1 VKRSLARLSIP
12 LREPFATSGGVV
24 ASREL
29 LLLRLEDSDGAVGYG
44 EAAPLE
50 SYDGVTL
57 DSVIAAMRD
66 GGGNGE
72 PRKTTGPPQA
82 RAAEEMALLDLE
94 ASRAGRAI
102 GEPGAEV
109 IPVNRTLAGGPP
121 AEVAERA
128 AEGVREGYSCFKL
141 KVGLPDDEERVAAVR
156 EAVGPWPAL
165 RIDANGA
172 WSPQEAVAA
181 IELLAR
187 FDLQLVEQPCATL
200 DELAAVRRAV
210 DVPIAADESVATV
223 EDVRAAA
230 ACGACDVVNVKLA
243 PSGGFTAARDALRE
257 AALHGLGAFLS
268 STLDGPWGIAAA
280 LQLAAGERV
289 QLACGLATLE
299 LFDATLALAL
309 PPPADGVLVV
319 PQGPGLGLA
328 IDDAAIA
335 EVLVE
340 ELEQ

>member
-12 LREPFATSGGVV
+12 LREPFATAGGVV

-29 LLLRLEDSDGAVGYG
+29 LLLRLEDEDGAVGYG

-50 SYDGVTL
+50 PYDGVKL
-57 DSVIAAMRD
+57 DDVLAALR
-66 GGGNGE
+66 NGHDAA
-72 PRKTTGPPQA
+72 RLPQA
-82 RAAEEMALLDLE
+82 HAAEEMALLDLE

-102 GEPGAEV
+102 GEPGAEA

-128 AEGVREGYSCFKL
+128 SEGVRDGYSCFKV

-172 WSPQEAVAA
+172 WTVDEAVAA
-181 IELLAR
+181 IDRLAR
-187 FDLQLVEQPCATL
+187 FDLQLVEQPCASL
-200 DELAAVRRAV
+200 AEMAAVRREV
-210 DVPIAADESVATV
+210 DVPIAADESVATA
-223 EDVRAAA
+223 EDVRAAV

-243 PSGGFTAARDALRE
+243 PSGGFTAAREALRE
-257 AALHGLGAFLS
+257 ASAHGLEAFLS

-299 LFDATLALAL
+299 LFDAALALAL

-319 PQGPGLGLA
+319 PQGPGLGLS

-340 ELEQ
+340 ELRD

>member
-12 LREPFATSGGVV
+12 LREPFATAGGVV
-24 ASREL
+24 SSREL

-50 SYDGVTL
+50 PYDGVKL
-57 DSVIAAMRD
+57 GDVQAALL
-66 GGGNGE
+66 GGGDGL
-72 PRKTTGPPQA
+72 PQA

-94 ASRAGRAI
+94 ASRAGRPI

-128 AEGVREGYSCFKL
+128 SEGVRDGYSCFKI

-172 WSPQEAVAA
+172 WSVSEAVDA
-181 IELLAR
+181 IGRLAR
-187 FDLQLVEQPCATL
+187 FDLQLVEQPCASL
-200 DELAAVRRAV
+200 EELAEVRRNVA
-210 DVPIAADESVATV
+210 VPIAADESVATV

-230 ACGACDVVNVKLA
+230 ACGACDIVNVKLA
-243 PSGGFTAARDALRE
+243 PSGGFTGARAALRE
-257 AALHGLGAFLS
+257 ASALGLEAFLS

-289 QLACGLATLE
+289 RLACGLATLE

-309 PPPADGVLVV
+309 PPPADGLLVV

-340 ELEQ
+340 ELGD